1 MIGGECSRRWRL
13 MNIEN
18 EVAIGPKIGR
28 YEVGS
33 RRRKQV
39 GGRK

>member
-1 MIGGECSRRWRL
+1 MIGGEYSRRWRL

-18 EVAIGPKIGR
+18 EVAKDRR

>member
-18 EVAIGPKIGR
+18 EVAIGPKIGGMR
-28 YEVGS
+28 
-33 RRRKQV
+33 
-39 GGRK
+39 